1 MAKYVIKRILLMFFT
16 LFVIMTVCFV
26 LVKLLEPNEILDVTQ
41 AEREDLLGQ
50 MYGNALGLL
59 DRQPTQ
65 WQRAN
70 ADLLAGA

>member
-1 MAKYVIKRILLMFFT
+1 MTPEPMRGVDCGPAHVVFT
-16 LFVIMTVCFV
+16 AE
-26 LVKLLEPNEILDVTQ
+26 KLLEVLGAETQ
-41 AEREDLLGQ
+41 AEREYLLGQ

-70 ADLLAGA
+70 ANLLAGA